1 MKRRDFLKLTGSSVG
16 AGVIG
21 GLMPTL
27 KLQASDSYSGPLV
40 LTIEARGGWDPT
52 SLCDPKGSNSGG
64 RTINKFATQA
74 VWPTV
79 AGSGTNTGVGDEIF
93 YAPPAPIHAART
105 DLFTNQAFFDN
116 HAQRLLVING
126 VDNRTT
132 SHANGR
138 RNAWSGE
145 LVRNAYPNIGALVA
159 GTAGRS
165 RGIPFISNG
174 GYDETG
180 GLVAPTRLN
189 NNGIRALFEIAYPER
204 ITPDN
209 AGSGTY
215 FSQQV
220 QQMITQARDTRH
232 QQLLINQRLTRLQT
246 ALGDLISARADPGH
260 LRAMTMD
267 LSTRAELP
275 TSTFDLTSNNLR
287 SRARDLYR
295 QGRIALS
302 AYETGVSAAAHLTIG
317 GFDTHSNHDQNHYP
331 RMMDMLMGVDAIIQ
345 EINARNLQD
354 RVVIVMTSDF
364 GRTNRYNGGD
374 GKDHWRVTSAMFW
387 AASSFIQ
394 GNRCIGNTDVDH
406 KAQAIPAAQAPRKS
420 TNTSNIIVKPAH
432 IHNAMR
438 KMFNVDNAAR
448 SRFGLAFS
456 EVNDGLDLFGRPGDF
471 GR

>member
-1 MKRRDFLKLTGSSVG
+1 MKRRDFLKLTGSMG
-16 AGVIG
+16 AGVVG

-27 KLQASDSYSGPLV
+27 KLQASDGYAGPLV
-40 LTIEARGGWDPT
+40 LTIECNGGWDPT

-105 DLFTNQAFFDN
+105 DLFTNQMFFTN
-116 HAQRLLVING
+116 HASRLLVING

-132 SHANGR
+132 SHSNGR

-159 GTAGRS
+159 GTAGR
-165 RGIPFISNG
+165 RRDIPFISNG

-215 FSQQV
+215 FSTATQT
-220 QQMITQARDTRH
+220 MISQARVARL
-232 QQLLINQRLTRLQT
+232 QELFNNQRLTRLQT
-246 ALGDLISARADPGH
+246 ALGELISARADPGH

-267 LSTRAELP
+267 LSNRPEMPA
-275 TSTFDLTSNNLR
+275 STFDLANNNNVR
-287 SRARDLYR
+287 TRARNLYR

-345 EINARNLQD
+345 EINARGLQD
-354 RVVIVMTSDF
+354 RVVIMVTSDF

-374 GKDHWRVTSAMFW
+374 GKDHWRVTSALFW

-394 GNRCIGNTDVDH
+394 GNRCIGTTDLDH
-406 KAQAIPAAQAPRKS
+406 KAEFILPAQAPRS
-420 TNTSNIIVKPAH
+420 SASNIIVKPAH

-438 KMFNVDNAAR
+438 KLLGVDNDTLRPQFRLGA
-448 SRFGLAFS
+448 
-456 EVNDGLDLFGRPGDF
+456 EVNDDLDLFGRGAAF
-471 GR
+471 

>member
-1 MKRRDFLKLTGSSVG
+1 MKRRDFLKLTGSMGVG
-16 AGVIG
+16 VVG

-27 KLQASDSYSGPLV
+27 KLQASDGYTGPLV

-64 RTINKFATQA
+64 RTINKFATQTN
-74 VWPTV
+74 WPTI
-79 AGSGTNTGVGDEIF
+79 AGSGTGIGDELF

-105 DLFTNQAFFDN
+105 DLFTNQAFFTN

-132 SHANGR
+132 SHSNGR

-159 GTAGRS
+159 GTAGRR

-215 FSQQV
+215 FSPQV

-232 QQLLINQRLTRLQT
+232 QQLLANQRLTRLQT

-267 LSTRAELP
+267 LTNRPEMPASA
-275 TSTFDLTSNNLR
+275 FDLANNNNVR

-331 RMMDMLMGVDAIIQ
+331 RMMDMLMGIDAIIQ
-345 EINARNLQD
+345 EINARGLQN
-354 RVVIVMTSDF
+354 RVVIMVTSDF
-364 GRTNRYNGGD
+364 GRTNKYNGGD
-374 GKDHWRVTSAMFW
+374 GKDHWRVTSALFW
-387 AASSFIQ
+387 AAPSFIQ
-394 GNRCIGNTDVDH
+394 GNRCIGTTDVDH
-406 KAQAIPAAQAPRKS
+406 KAEFILPAQAPRS
-420 TNTSNIIVKPAH
+420 SALNITVKPAH

-438 KMFNVDNAAR
+438 RLMGVDGVR
-448 SRFGLAFS
+448 PEFRLADK
-456 EVNDGLDLFGRPGDF
+456 EVTDGLDLFGKGAAF
-471 GR
+471 